1 MLQKILVCLDGSP
14 LAEQILPY
22 IIEVALG
29 CGSRL
34 VLLEV
39 TLPPSATVEPLTGF
53 YRTTPIEKVLRE
65 EEESRV
71 YLKRVA
77 QRLRKR
83 GLKVSTVTMPGDPG
97 ETIVSYAQKN
107 EMDLIALSTHGRSG
121 LVRLAFGSVAD
132 FVLKRSGLPILIR
145 KPEVTK
151 R

>member
-1 MLQKILVCLDGSP
+1 MLQKILVCLDGSS

-22 IIEVALG
+22 VTEVALS
-29 CGSRL
+29 CGSRV

-39 TLPPSATVEPLTGF
+39 TLPPSTTVEPLTGF

-65 EEESRV
+65 ETDAQA

-77 QRLRKR
+77 QRLRKK
-83 GLKVSTVTMPGDPG
+83 GLKVSSVTVPGDPG
-97 ETIVSYAQKN
+97 ETIVGYAKDN
-107 EMDLIALSTHGRSG
+107 AVGLIALSTHGRSG
-121 LVRLAFGSVAD
+121 LGRLAFGSVAD

-145 KPEVTK
+145 KPEESK

>member
-1 MLQKILVCLDGSP
+1 MLQKILVCLDGSS

-22 IIEVALG
+22 VTEVALS
-29 CGSRL
+29 CGSRV

-53 YRTTPIEKVLRE
+53 YRTTPIEKILRE
-65 EEESRV
+65 ETDAQA

-77 QRLRKR
+77 QRLRKK
-83 GLKVSTVTMPGDPG
+83 GLKVSSVTVPGDPG
-97 ETIVSYAQKN
+97 ETIIGYAKDN
-107 EMDLIALSTHGRSG
+107 AVGLIALSTHGRSG
-121 LVRLAFGSVAD
+121 LGRLAFGSVAD

-145 KPEVTK
+145 KPEETK